1 MNQFT
6 HSAECAHDIHSACGW
21 DDCASQCHADEQER
35 LTLLRQLR
43 HERDP
48 QLSPRELHL
57 ELGCPRAFRDVPRRT
72 R

>member
-6 HSAECAHDIHSACGW
+6 HSAECAHDMHSACAW
-21 DDCASQCHADEQER
+21 EDCACQCHADEQER

-48 QLSPRELHL
+48 QLSPREMYL
-57 ELGCPRAFRDVPRRT
+57 ELGCTRAFRDVPRGPR
-72 R
+72 